1 MKKAYRLLWVAFGLG
16 AISLA
21 ASAASNP
28 AGGTGQ
34 RTVATSSLYLKIRVE
49 NAVKVSALKPGDLVA
64 GRLLRNVY
72 SGDHEV
78 FPAGS
83 RVQLTVDK
91 LERVRRVANDHWPW
105 VIKVFTPRHQNS
117 PTFQSGSVTLP
128 SGAEIPLRVSLIS
141 IGREK
146 EIHAQAKPGKP
157 APDSAGSSAEMSIA
171 APGPDESTGKAG
183 TIVTLEATEAT
194 PEAQSAPTVPPS
206 PVTLAAGT
214 QARVILLGSVS
225 ASGSRP
231 GDSFQARVLEPVHLG
246 SQVVL
251 PEGSLLEGKVVRR
264 TPPRWLSRAGTLF
277 VSFTSLSLPGGNGD
291 QRVAASVAS
300 VEMDQRSHTRLD
312 SEGQLKGERPGKLW
326 MLVNIG
332 VTTGIA
338 KEVDDGTQ
346 FLAEALISTATDAS
360 TAGAARIVSTCVSG
374 LFMLTRHGRD
384 VVLPRFTEMDV
395 VFDRPV
401 LLVGAQA
408 APAAK

>member
-1 MKKAYRLLWVAFGLG
+1 MTYRLLWLAFGLG

-21 ASAASNP
+21 SSAASNP

-34 RTVATSSLYLKIRVE
+34 GTVTASSLYLKIRVE
-49 NAVKVSALKPGDLVA
+49 NPLKVSALKPGDQVA
-64 GRLLRNVY
+64 GKLLRNVY

-91 LERVRRVANDHWPW
+91 LERLRRVPNDHWPW
-105 VIKVFTPRHQNS
+105 VIKFFTPRHQNS

-128 SGAEIPLRVSLIS
+128 SGTEIPLRVSLIS
-141 IGREK
+141 IGRER
-146 EIHAQAKPGKP
+146 EIRAQAKSGKS
-157 APDSAGSSAEMSIA
+157 APDSGASSAEMSVA
-171 APGPDESTGKAG
+171 GPVPDEPAGKAG
-183 TIVTLEATEAT
+183 TIVTLEAAETS
-194 PEAQSAPTVPPS
+194 PEPQSAPALPS
-206 PVTLAAGT
+206 GPITLAAGT
-214 QARVILLGSVS
+214 QARVILLGTVS

-231 GDSFQARVLEPVHLG
+231 GDSFQARVLEPVHAG

-264 TPPRWLSRAGTLF
+264 TPPRRLSRAGTLF
-277 VSFTSLSLPGGNGD
+277 VTFTSLSLPGGSSD
-291 QRVAASVAS
+291 QRIVASVAS
-300 VEMDQRSHTRLD
+300 VEVDQRSHTKLD
-312 SEGQLKGERPGKLW
+312 AEGELKGERPGKVW
-326 MLVNIG
+326 MLVNVG
-332 VTTGIA
+332 VTAGIA

-346 FLAEALISTATDAS
+346 LLAEALISTATDAS
-360 TAGAARIVSTCVSG
+360 TAGTARIVSTCASG

-401 LLVGAQA
+401 SLVGAQA
-408 APAAK
+408 VPAEK